1 MITVSNSNFGLVRI
15 YRTKSGT
22 TIALTV
28 ANPSKL
34 IREILRDRSPA
45 VTQADGLTIDFGKI
59 NQPKPAVNNWLVSS
73 LFASWIDSAATCW
86 LTMIKLVWPKSL
98 TRKAQVFDDFTNSIA
113 RKATVWPGAYPNA
126 LRLSLVLTEC
136 SERLSIYR
144 VNPNINK
151 KRTFKWLKT
160 SIFF

>member
-59 NQPKPAVNNWLVSS
+59 NQPKPAVNN
-73 LFASWIDSAATCW
+73 
-86 LTMIKLVWPKSL
+86 
-98 TRKAQVFDDFTNSIA
+98 
-113 RKATVWPGAYPNA
+113 
-126 LRLSLVLTEC
+126 
-136 SERLSIYR
+136 
-144 VNPNINK
+144 
-151 KRTFKWLKT
+151 
-160 SIFF
+160 